1 MTDFTEIFNNQI
13 LFWSLIGCITA
24 QLLKIIF
31 NLVLNKELKF
41 GIIFETGGMPSSHSA
56 LITGVTSGL
65 GWDLGFNSSIFALS
79 VCISLIIM
87 YDASGIRR
95 SAGLQ
100 ATQINKISKE
110 LNDTN
115 LVHLKETLGHTKT
128 EVIVGAIIGPLVV
141 LPGIVFLGSPQNIFS
156 LLFN

>member
-1 MTDFTEIFNNQI
+1 
-13 LFWSLIGCITA
+13 
-24 QLLKIIF
+24 
-31 NLVLNKELKF
+31 
-41 GIIFETGGMPSSHSA
+41 
-56 LITGVTSGL
+56 
-65 GWDLGFNSSIFALS
+65 
-79 VCISLIIM
+79 M

-110 LNDTN
+110 LNDTT